1 MRPLEG
7 LPKSFKVASSQTI
20 LASGASYAHL
30 ANITSSLFKLPPPL
44 QIYLSNTI
52 DQIGWFSEYLQSATG
67 LSSTTILSTA
77 GAVLL
82 LGAIPT
88 VAARNGSRR
97 TGSRP
102 SSKTGN
108 KPGMSRWGWS
118 SRAPVIS
125 PFASN
130 LTSQGTVS
138 DVTDEDFSYITSEDL
153 QNHGLDVSSGRDNL
167 SRADAGR
174 VEEDVLL
181 IKHQGITYPEHFPA
195 FSIGDE
201 QLNVNDVRDRVRM
214 TMQLPDRRARGIRLY
229 YKGQL
234 LDDPDRPVCLYGVKH
249 NSELMVVVPDA
260 ASAGGGDSIEETVAV
275 GREGSRKSSK
285 NKRRKHKKRD
295 DGDEKSPRESRSNGG
310 LEVPVDDLRR
320 GSSSRARSPSP
331 MNMTSYVPAAPGS
344 PMDKLNTVASH
355 FTTKLLPLCAGFTAN
370 PPADSKKREDEHR
383 KLSETVMQQVLLKLD
398 EVDTQGDEAVRT
410 RRKELVRTVQEVLK
424 GLDEA

>member
-1 MRPLEG
+1 MTWSFRQYLHGLHQLAAAVRPLEG

-88 VAARNGSRR
+88 VAAL
-97 TGSRP
+97 
-102 SSKTGN
+102 
-108 KPGMSRWGWS
+108 
-118 SRAPVIS
+118 IS

-310 LEVPVDDLRR
+310 LEVPVDDLR
-320 GSSSRARSPSP
+320 P
-331 MNMTSYVPAAPGS
+331 APGS